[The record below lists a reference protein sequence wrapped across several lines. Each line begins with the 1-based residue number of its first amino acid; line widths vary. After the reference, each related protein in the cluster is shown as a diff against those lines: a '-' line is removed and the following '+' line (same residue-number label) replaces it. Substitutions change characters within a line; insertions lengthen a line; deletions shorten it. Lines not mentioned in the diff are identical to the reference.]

1 MHGFFDRNC
10 IAQTKQLPDTSV
22 QRRIKI
28 YEKALWIKVIDIF
41 FLFKKGFSI
50 QFEMLQFVWRF
61 SVSSRDFFLLYLFII
76 FHVEQFNSSRDIYDR
91 NHTKFDFMAKF
102 GFRLLKTTKK
112 EDLKN
117 YAKRKPAEMLPM
129 KTCEFP
135 TLQSENKLF
144 IACGWNLKNCWAYFC
159 E

>member
-10 IAQTKQLPDTSV
+10 VAQTKQLPDTSV

-28 YEKALWIKVIDIF
+28 YEKALWIKVVDIF

-76 FHVEQFNSSRDIYDR
+76 FHVEHFNSSRDIYDR

-102 GFRLLKTTKK
+102 GFRL
-112 EDLKN
+112 
-117 YAKRKPAEMLPM
+117 
-129 KTCEFP
+129 
-135 TLQSENKLF
+135 
-144 IACGWNLKNCWAYFC
+144 
-159 E
+159 